1 MSTRLFVG
9 NLSYQTTEEDLRQL
23 FAGVANVAS
32 VTVVTERDSGRSKGF
47 AFVEM
52 ASPEDAQKAIAE
64 LNGQSLHDR
73 TIRVDLA
80 RPREDRSGGG
90 GGGFRGGRGGGGGGG
105 GGGGDRNREPRRDR
119 Y

>member
-9 NLSYQTTEEDLRQL
+9 NLSYQTTEDDLRQL
-23 FAGVANVAS
+23 FAGVANVTS
-32 VTVVTERDSGRSKGF
+32 VTIVTERDSGRSKGF

-52 ASPEDAQKAIAE
+52 ASPEDAQKAISE

-73 TIRVDLA
+73 TLRVDIA
-80 RPREDRSGGG
+80 RPREDRAGTGGG
-90 GGGFRGGRGGGGGGG
+90 GYGQRRGGGGRGP
-105 GGGGDRNREPRRDR
+105 REQRREH

>member
-23 FAGVANVAS
+23 FAGVGAVSS
-32 VTVVTERDSGRSKGF
+32 VSLVTERDSGRSKGF

-52 ASPEDAQKAIAE
+52 ATPEDAQKAIGQ
-64 LNGQSLHDR
+64 LNGQTLHER

-90 GGGFRGGRGGGGGGG
+90 GGFERGGGGRRGGSG
-105 GGGGDRNREPRRDR
+105 GRERRER

>member
-1 MSTRLFVG
+1 MGTRLFVG
-9 NLSYQTTEEDLRQL
+9 NLAYQTTEEDLRQL

-32 VTVVTERDSGRSKGF
+32 VTLVTERDSGRSKGF

-52 ASPEDAQKAIAE
+52 ATDEDAQKAISE
-64 LNGQSLHDR
+64 VNGKSLHER

-80 RPREDRSGGG
+80 KPREER
-90 GGGFRGGRGGGGGGG
+90 
-105 GGGGDRNREPRRDR
+105 GGGGDRGGRREGGGGRDR

>member
-9 NLSYQTTEEDLRQL
+9 NLSYQTTEDDLRQL
-23 FAGVANVAS
+23 FAGVAAVSS

-52 ASPEDAQKAIAE
+52 ASPEDAQKAIGE
-64 LNGQSLHDR
+64 LNGHSLHDR

-80 RPREDRSGGG
+80 RPREDRGGG
-90 GGGFRGGRGGGGGGG
+90 GGRGGRR
-105 GGGGDRNREPRRDR
+105 GGGGDRGERRDR
-119 Y
+119 F

>member
-9 NLSYQTTEEDLRQL
+9 NLSYQTTEDDLRQL

-32 VTVVTERDSGRSKGF
+32 VTLVTERDSGRSKGF

-52 ASPEDAQKAIAE
+52 ATPEDAQKAISQ
-64 LNGQSLHDR
+64 LNGQTLHDR

-80 RPREDRSGGG
+80 RPREERGPGGG
-90 GGGFRGGRGGGGGGG
+90 GGRGGRR
-105 GGGGDRNREPRRDR
+105 GGGDRGGRERQNRF
-119 Y
+119 

>member
-9 NLSYQTTEEDLRQL
+9 NLSYQTTEDDLRQL

-32 VTVVTERDSGRSKGF
+32 VTLVSERDSGRSKGF

-52 ASPEDAQKAIAE
+52 ATAEDAQKAINE
-64 LNGQSLHDR
+64 LNGQTLHDR

-80 RPREDRSGGG
+80 RPREERGGSGGG
-90 GGGFRGGRGGGGGGG
+90 FDRPRRGGGRRDR
-105 GGGGDRNREPRRDR
+105 GGDRRPR

>member
-9 NLSYQTTEEDLRQL
+9 NLSYQTTEDDLRQL

-32 VTVVTERDSGRSKGF
+32 VTLVTERDSGRSKGF

-52 ASPEDAQKAIAE
+52 ATPEDAQKAISQ

-73 TIRVDLA
+73 TIRVDMA
-80 RPREDRSGGG
+80 RPREERGPGGG
-90 GGGFRGGRGGGGGGG
+90 GGRGDRRGGR
-105 GGGGDRNREPRRDR
+105 DRGPRDQQNRF
-119 Y
+119 

>member
-9 NLSYQTTEEDLRQL
+9 NLSYQTTEDDLRQL
-23 FAGVANVAS
+23 FSPVATVAS

-52 ASPEDAQKAIAE
+52 ATPEDAQKAITQ

-80 RPREDRSGGG
+80 RPREERGPGGG
-90 GGGFRGGRGGGGGGG
+90 GRGDRR
-105 GGGGDRNREPRRDR
+105 GGGGDRGGRERRDR
-119 Y
+119 F

>member
-9 NLSYQTTEEDLRQL
+9 NLSYQTTEDDLRQL
-23 FAGVANVAS
+23 FAGVANVSS

-52 ASPEDAQKAIAE
+52 ATPEDAQKAIAE
-64 LNGQSLHDR
+64 LNGQNLHDR
-73 TIRVDLA
+73 TIRIDVA
-80 RPREDRSGGG
+80 RPRED
-90 GGGFRGGRGGGGGGG
+90 RGGGGGGG
-105 GGGGDRNREPRRDR
+105 FGGQRRGGGGGGRGGGGRDQHRDR

>member
-9 NLSYQTTEEDLRQL
+9 NLSYQTTEDDLRQM

-32 VTVVTERDSGRSKGF
+32 VTLVTERDSGRSKGF

-52 ASPEDAQKAIAE
+52 TTPEDAQKAIAQ
-64 LNGQSLHDR
+64 LNGQALHDR

-80 RPREDRSGGG
+80 RPREE
-90 GGGFRGGRGGGGGGG
+90 RGP
-105 GGGGDRNREPRRDR
+105 GGGGDRGGRRGGGGDRGGRDR
-119 Y
+119 F